1 MDKTD
6 GKPSLIRSCGT
17 DLENAEKLI
26 WIYDFF
32 VFDLAA
38 GVECRLQSLKLAIR
52 WRWMVVRIILHLN
65 P

>member
-38 GVECRLQSLKLAIR
+38 GVELRGDAYLVGKRL
-52 WRWMVVRIILHLN
+52 
-65 P
+65 